1 MSTQAFDVFLSY
13 HSEDRALAQQVYA
26 SLTDGQALRVWWDAK
41 SIPPGELWV
50 RAIDDG
56 FSRARVFVVLLSD
69 RAPRRWVE
77 AEVSRALHCYFS
89 ELPGPRHILPVLI
102 GDQPL
107 HGVPNALSGFLSV
120 FQAAQLSAPAGQ
132 STADGLSELGASV
145 RRLLGEPET
154 TPKAAPAQPLVTE
167 PFLGLASFDERHSHL
182 FFGRQDETAALVDKL
197 EQPGCRW
204 LQVDGASGTG
214 KSSLVKAGLL
224 PAMARRPSRPG
235 QPDWL
240 TLVMRPGTNPI
251 KALADALLELDAG
264 QNPKGTLTDIENRLS
279 QNPQALTNELRQ
291 WNKDH
296 QFTPPRSVL
305 LVVDQFEELFAS
317 AQHDAA
323 SSPAQFIRLVL
334 AALDDRDGP
343 FRLVSTIRSD
353 CQHHVAGHPDLS
365 HRLNSAERYT
375 VPAMA
380 QAGLAA
386 AIEQPLRLAGG
397 RLASPALL
405 QQLLDDTLAGPGRL
419 PLLSH
424 TLAELWQKA
433 REVNR
438 DQPTLTFDDYQTL
451 GGVAGAVNQSAD
463 RLLDSLENEADQ
475 TAALRMFLELV
486 ELGRGTADRRR
497 ARPKSVLLSVG
508 GPHAEPSLLRLSG
521 QDGTRAPL
529 RLLTVDE
536 QDQVDVI
543 HDVLISDWPRL
554 KSFLQAHRRDLERR
568 DDLESA
574 AHAWD
579 TNHRDREFL
588 PAGALLAWYQH
599 WQTPPPPHVSA
610 TATDF
615 LAVGCRRD
623 RKRRVARWAG
633 VAVLIAVAVVFA
645 ALGYWANN
653 QRLLAQA
660 ETNRANENA
669 ITAERNATIAKQ
681 NSHNAEKNLELSNHR
696 LKQAQELA
704 HAVLFELDTEL
715 TKLAGSQPVRKRL
728 VESVS
733 KLVATLKEEGV
744 DDIAT
749 LHLEM
754 IRFGRDGEQALTHGK
769 LDQAEQAFRRGLDL
783 AKRLVVLDP
792 GNWRHKS
799 NVGVCL
805 NKLADLQVLR
815 GNVEAAQPLYEED
828 LKISRTLAAAD
839 PGNAQSQRDVSVSL
853 GKLADLQVL
862 RGNIEAA
869 QPLYKEALKIR
880 RTLAA
885 ADPGNA
891 QSQREVSVS
900 LDNLADLQVRQGN
913 VEAAQPLCEEALKIS
928 RTLATWD
935 PGNAK
940 SQRDVS
946 VSLNKLAD
954 LQVKR
959 GNVEAAQP
967 LYEEALKISRTLA
980 AADPGNA
987 QSQRDVSVSL
997 YKLGR
1002 LERTRFRYDA
1012 AKERFAAAIGV
1023 LEKLIAENRLREQ
1036 AEKELAILKR
1046 EVALTE
1052 LAELATK
1059 PWDDVLKLP
1068 REAQPKLLA
1077 LRITELA
1084 RKKDRAAVV
1093 QAAEHLSKLEPRD
1106 GEQLY
1111 NAT

>member
-1 MSTQAFDVFLSY
+1 M
-13 HSEDRALAQQVYA
+13 
-26 SLTDGQALRVWWDAK
+26 
-41 SIPPGELWV
+41 
-50 RAIDDG
+50 
-56 FSRARVFVVLLSD
+56 
-69 RAPRRWVE
+69 
-77 AEVSRALHCYFS
+77 
-89 ELPGPRHILPVLI
+89 
-102 GDQPL
+102 
-107 HGVPNALSGFLSV
+107 
-120 FQAAQLSAPAGQ
+120 
-132 STADGLSELGASV
+132 
-145 RRLLGEPET
+145 
-154 TPKAAPAQPLVTE
+154 
-167 PFLGLASFDERHSHL
+167 
-182 FFGRQDETAALVDKL
+182 
-197 EQPGCRW
+197 
-204 LQVDGASGTG
+204 
-214 KSSLVKAGLL
+214 
-224 PAMARRPSRPG
+224 
-235 QPDWL
+235 
-240 TLVMRPGTNPI
+240 
-251 KALADALLELDAG
+251 
-264 QNPKGTLTDIENRLS
+264 
-279 QNPQALTNELRQ
+279 
-291 WNKDH
+291 
-296 QFTPPRSVL
+296 
-305 LVVDQFEELFAS
+305 
-317 AQHDAA
+317 
-323 SSPAQFIRLVL
+323 L

-353 CQHHVAGHPDLS
+353 CQHHVAGHPELS

-380 QAGLAA
+380 QPGLAA

-397 RLASPALL
+397 QLASPALL

-433 REVNR
+433 RDVNR
-438 DQPTLTFDDYQTL
+438 DQPTLTFDDYQAI

-554 KSFLQAHRRDLERR
+554 KSFLQAHRRDLGRR

-610 TATDF
+610 SATDF
-615 LAVGCRRD
+615 LAAGCRRD

-669 ITAERNATIAKQ
+669 ITAERNATIATQKAQ
-681 NSHNAEKNLELSNHR
+681 NAEKNLELSNHR

-704 HAVLFELDTEL
+704 NTVLFELDTEL

-733 KLVATLKEEGV
+733 KLVVTLKEEGV

-754 IRFGRDGEQALTHGK
+754 IRFLRDGEQALTHGK

-792 GNWRHKS
+792 CNWRHQS
-799 NVGVCL
+799 NVGVFL
-805 NKLADLQVLR
+805 NNLADLQV
-815 GNVEAAQPLYEED
+815 
-828 LKISRTLAAAD
+828 K
-839 PGNAQSQRDVSVSL
+839 
-853 GKLADLQVL
+853 

-869 QPLYKEALKIR
+869 QPLYDETLKLR

-891 QSQREVSVS
+891 V
-900 LDNLADLQVRQGN
+900 A
-913 VEAAQPLCEEALKIS
+913 
-928 RTLATWD
+928 
-935 PGNAK
+935 
-940 SQRDVS
+940 QRDVS

-967 LYEEALKISRTLA
+967 LYDEALKISRTLA

-997 YKLGR
+997 NNLAGLQVRQGNIEAAQTLYDEALKIS
-1002 LERTRFRYDA
+1002 RTL
-1012 AKERFAAAIGV
+1012 AAADPGNAETQRDVSLSLNNLAGLQV
-1023 LEKLIAENRLREQ
+1023 LRGN
-1036 AEKELAILKR
+1036 
-1046 EVALTE
+1046 V
-1052 LAELATK
+1052 
-1059 PWDDVLKLP
+1059 
-1068 REAQPKLLA
+1068 EAA
-1077 LRITELA
+1077 
-1084 RKKDRAAVV
+1084 
-1093 QAAEHLSKLEPRD
+1093 
-1106 GEQLY
+1106 
-1111 NAT
+1111 